1 MFVLENGDKIQGDAS
16 AATVVDY
23 HISGLTGSTLKNL
36 ADGQLA
42 ATIGDLYTSAATDL
56 AKTIVLTN
64 TDSVAR
70 TINLYHTPSGGVA
83 RRILPKDMS
92 LAAGGTI
99 LFDGENVSIVGA
111 DGAPVGGSPTITDG
125 SLTIAKIE
133 NIATDSFLGRDTAGT
148 GALEVLSAT
157 ATRTI
162 LNVEDG
168 ADVTDATNVAAAGA
182 TMNAD
187 ADVSGNTWVL
197 DEDALT
203 SDSATK
209 VPTQQSVKAYTDS
222 GTQTLSNKT
231 IDTASNTITVAAND
245 VASGT
250 IAHERGGLEADVSA
264 YSGLVKIT
272 GGATSAVD
280 DPNATVTTKGD
291 LLVRGASAIQ
301 RLGVGSDGKVLTAN
315 ALASGGV
322 EWSASGG
329 STITVQASEAIT
341 EGDPVILYDDAGT
354 AKAKKAL
361 DYGTSFGGGPGA
373 TQMPLISSPGNSQAQ
388 RWGQCNVTTDKCV
401 IMNSGYIPYVL
412 TNSNGVVT
420 STASTQRVH
429 TYKDSVYNL
438 LKLEDSKI
446 LLVTRNSSAYSMSIG
461 TVSGTTIT
469 WGVEYTQSQ
478 SNNWFIGFDVFGN
491 GSKFNIV
498 FSASSTSCAIKTF
511 SWSGTTIT
519 LEDDTTFATAGYQ
532 YYAEASGVNSMHIID
547 SGSPYYVKHIT
558 YSNDADMTPT
568 IASVQDGQY
577 GNGFVCVAGE
587 GKILK
592 GYGNDSSLLYIDGV
606 TVTPAVSS
614 PANKYPYQLN
624 TGSSR
629 KNGVNYFNRVT
640 NNATIIRGASPHA
653 ASTIGTYG
661 SGTWMMKWNGQ
672 VETIDQIY
680 DSQVFGGDSL
690 GYSDAITE
698 ISIFDISTDKIM
710 IYNHDKT
717 SYIIAGYSDAGFTQP
732 YTTGAGSWSRHI
744 LWNPAVSNT
753 FWLNRQVGFA
763 VLDELSMFTVML
775 NGSQLDWIYTK
786 VTDQTMTGVSLQTN
800 GTLSLGGD
808 TPLST
813 SGTYVAR
820 LTDGKVVV
828 GYNVGNNY
836 TDKYIIIDI
845 NTTTGGITEGTPAT
859 QSQING
865 HNVEYHR
872 VIPCDID
879 NIVIMTEI
887 SPSSYTNYWYVLDYS
902 TGSVVAMDK
911 ASAPSTYTIN
921 QLMGCHGSG
930 DDEWMV
936 SWISIFDNSSLYGV
950 GAMINRKDDSVQGY
964 AQKGYQSGV
973 TSYAYPIFVDGRDLY
988 WVAYTTGTVLNL
1000 YKTSVN
1006 VETYNN
1012 ASTWFTTTELGTVP
1026 NSLQKDHF
1034 NAGEGFMSNQ
1044 YHYSFAGSAS
1054 LLDNLLNPVDN
1065 VVTGGNTYMGIGY
1078 MPTSYNGLSLS
1089 HYYPNQAG
1097 GTLMRGLK
1105 GTTNFGAV
1113 NGIAQSTVSAGQDVS
1128 VAPSGTMASASGL
1141 TTGKRYYLPG
1151 NSSGT
1156 PLAADSGAKEFGF
1169 AANATNISLK
1179 QF

>member
-70 TINLYHTPSGGVA
+70 TINLYHTPSGGTA

-99 LFDGENVSIVGA
+99 LFDGENVSIIGA
-111 DGAPVGGSPTITDG
+111 DGAPLGGSPTITDG

-157 ATRTI
+157 TARTI

-197 DEDALT
+197 DEDDLA

-231 IDTASNTITVAAND
+231 IDTASNTITVAADD

-250 IAHERGGLEADVSA
+250 LAHERGGLEADVSA
-264 YSGLVKIT
+264 YNGLVKISA
-272 GGATSAVD
+272 GVTSAVQD
-280 DPNATVTTKGD
+280 LNGTATTEGD
-291 LLVRGASAIQ
+291 LLVRGTSAIQ
-301 RLGVGSDGKVLTAN
+301 RLGVGSDGQVLTAN

-322 EWSASGG
+322 EWSTAGAS
-329 STITVQASEAIT
+329 TVTVQASEAIT
-341 EGDPVILYDDAGT
+341 AGDPVVLYDDAGT

-373 TQMPLISSPGNSQAQ
+373 TKMPLINSPGNSQAQ
-388 RWGQCNVTTDKCV
+388 YWGQCNVTTDKCV
-401 IMNSGYIPYVL
+401 IMNSGNIPYVL

-429 TYKDSVYNL
+429 TYRSTYYNL

-446 LLVTRNSSAYSMSIG
+446 LLLTHNSSAYSMSIG

-478 SNNWFIGFDVFGN
+478 TNNWFAGFDVFGN
-491 GSKFNIV
+491 GSKFVIV
-498 FSASSTSCAIKTF
+498 FNATSTSCAIKTF

-547 SGSPYYVKHIT
+547 SGSPYYVKYIT

-568 IASVQDGQY
+568 ISSVSDGSY

-592 GYGNDSSLLYIDGV
+592 GYGSDSSLKYIDGA
-606 TVTPAVSS
+606 TVTSAVSS

-624 TGSSR
+624 TAGSR
-629 KNGVNYFNRVT
+629 KNGKNYFNRVT
-640 NNATIIRGASPHA
+640 NNATIIRGASPHNP
-653 ASTIGTYG
+653 STIGAYG

-680 DSQVFGGDSL
+680 DYQVFGGDTL
-690 GYSDAITE
+690 NYSDAIDE

-744 LWNPAVSNT
+744 LWNPAANTT
-753 FWLNRQVGFA
+753 FWNNRQVGFA

-775 NGSQLDWIYTK
+775 NGSQLDWVYTK
-786 VTDQTMTGVSLQTN
+786 ATDHTMIGVSLQTN

-828 GYNVGNNY
+828 GYNVGNTS

-859 QSQING
+859 QSELYA

-872 VIPCDID
+872 VVPCDID

-887 SPSSYTNYWYVLDYS
+887 SPSSYANYMYVLDYS
-902 TGSVVAMDK
+902 TGSVVAIDK
-911 ASAPSTYTIN
+911 VSNSYTIN

-936 SWISIFDNSSLYGV
+936 SWISISDGSSQYGV
-950 GAMINRKDDSVQGY
+950 GATITKKDNSVQGY
-964 AQKGYQSGV
+964 AQKTYQSGV
-973 TSYAYPIFVDGRDLY
+973 TSYPYPLFVDGRDLY
-988 WVAYTTGTVLNL
+988 WIGYVSGLSVYKL

-1006 VETYNN
+1006 VATYNN
-1012 ASTWFTTTELGTVP
+1012 ASTWFTTTELGTVAV
-1026 NSLQKDHF
+1026 SLAKDHY
-1034 NAGEGFMSNQ
+1034 NAGEGFISNQ
-1044 YHYSFAGSAS
+1044 YHYSFVNSAS
-1054 LLDNLLNPVDN
+1054 LLDDVSNPVDN
-1065 VVTGGNTYMGIGY
+1065 VVTGGATAMSIGN

-1089 HYYPNQAG
+1089 NHYPNQAG

-1156 PLAADSGAKEFGF
+1156 PLAADSGAKELGF
-1169 AANATNISLK
+1169 APNATNILLK